1 MTVVRRWGVRVA
13 TGLAVVAV
21 LASGCSEPQQASE
34 TLPSAAETS
43 ESPALEPLGPPDF
56 PMPDEAREQTEAGA
70 IAFTRYYLELYNHAT
85 ANLDSSH
92 LRELSQGCETCD
104 NLAQGI
110 EDTAAEG
117 LRYDGGQVRVDWIS
131 NAALR
136 GATAELAF
144 SITEAPLSIVTS
156 DGMVVPGRQYEE
168 SASPNCG
175 AIVAWSATKSS
186 WLFSQLDVA

>member
-1 MTVVRRWGVRVA
+1 VA

-92 LRELSQGCETCD
+92 LRELSQGCATCD
-104 NLAQGI
+104 SLASQI
-110 EDTAAEG
+110 EETAAEG
-117 LRYDGGQVRVDWIS
+117 LHYDGGEVRVDWIS
-131 NAALR
+131 NAAIR
-136 GATAELAF
+136 GASAELAF
-144 SITEAPLSIVTS
+144 SITEAPLAIVTPEGAPLA
-156 DGMVVPGRQYEE
+156 DRTYPERV
-168 SASPNCG
+168 SPNCG
-175 AIVAWSATKSS
+175 AIVSWSTTQSS
-186 WLFSQLDVA
+186 WLFTQMDVA